1 MNNEIYN
8 FNTVISRH
16 RISKNSKSTKITE
29 EEKRLRAI
37 RQQIELR
44 KECIEAGIAKED
56 WSKIR

>member
-1 MNNEIYN
+1 MNNELYN

-16 RISKNSKSTKITE
+16 RVSKKSTSTKITE
-29 EEKRLRAI
+29 KEKQLRAI

-44 KECIEAGIAKED
+44 KECIEAGIAKAD